1 MGILADR
8 LNTMTF
14 RVMSPDQTV
23 RLYVTG
29 GGMLHIEFS
38 RGSLDIHTEASMSHE
53 LSAAFTTMMRGQAK
67 KRRDILLAAVS
78 EIDDV
83 DPELPPAEPPAP
95 LHAADAARRR
105 FHRELQQL
113 AATGRSPR
121 AAVTIRRVPVDLM
134 EVKLRKGTLQRW
146 SGEEVVAEIQA
157 ALADLGRDYH
167 QRVNLLRRSMLTPTG
182 RSEEPR
188 I

>member
-38 RGSLDIHTEASMSHE
+38 RGSLDFHTEASMSHE
-53 LSAAFTTMMRGQAK
+53 LSAAFTAMMRGQAK

-83 DPELPPAEPPAP
+83 DP
-95 LHAADAARRR
+95 
-105 FHRELQQL
+105 
-113 AATGRSPR
+113 
-121 AAVTIRRVPVDLM
+121 
-134 EVKLRKGTLQRW
+134 
-146 SGEEVVAEIQA
+146 
-157 ALADLGRDYH
+157 
-167 QRVNLLRRSMLTPTG
+167 
-182 RSEEPR
+182 
-188 I
+188 